1 MLTFLSFNPSL
12 DLHMRRSHTPNADQC
27 SGPCQTRLKGTIIR
41 GASGTSRPGNAVSLS
56 IEFYFYQEAICH
68 VQGHLDAQVGV
79 TDGGRCIQRLVSTD
93 QRRRTNAR
101 LFPHCSKPLP
111 PVSRSYRHTLDEPAA
126 FLDSFA
132 CGQLSGL
139 QASPIRRAGPVVAY
153 LSSRDQHCAPL
164 YAQSELEGAKQMPTM
179 SLYSDYE
186 SRGVVVALCR
196 FYTRRSLSY
205 RPAPTSI
212 RFPMA
217 RVYAGTAPRA
227 ARPMNVRIH
236 WRNV

>member
-1 MLTFLSFNPSL
+1 MHGL
-12 DLHMRRSHTPNADQC
+12 
-27 SGPCQTRLKGTIIR
+27 
-41 GASGTSRPGNAVSLS
+41 
-56 IEFYFYQEAICH
+56 
-68 VQGHLDAQVGV
+68 LDAQAGV
-79 TDGGRCIQRLVSTD
+79 TDGGRRIQRPISAH

-101 LFPHCSKPLP
+101 VFPHCSKPLP
-111 PVSRSYRHTLDEPAA
+111 PVSRSCRHTLDEPAA

-132 CGQLSGL
+132 CGQLSVL
-139 QASPIRRAGPVVAY
+139 QASAIRRAGSVVAY

-164 YAQSELEGAKQMPTM
+164 YAQTELEGAKQMPIM

-186 SRGVVVALCR
+186 TRGVVVALCR

-212 RFPMA
+212 RVPMA

-236 WRNV
+236 WRSV